1 MLVLVVVSSL
11 LISILSYACWNLLKK
26 NEELEEAI
34 NVFYARTNATV
45 RYMRFLDE
53 RQMFERDDEVGE
65 IFKLLVETVDKLYGF
80 VTEIRDGTSTEE
92 EIKYILEV

>member
-1 MLVLVVVSSL
+1 MLVFFVVLLSVLVCV
-11 LISILSYACWNLLKK
+11 LSYGCWNLLKR

-34 NVFYARTNATV
+34 NLFYARTNATI

-65 IFKLLVETVDKLYGF
+65 VFKLLVETVDKLYGF
-80 VTEIRDGTSTEE
+80 VTEIRDGNTTEE
-92 EIKYILEV
+92 KE